1 MILLRKFYKVGQ
13 ILLLITNMKI
23 KVSVSM
29 EENTIKEVEQKVKNG
44 IFRNKSH
51 FIELAT
57 QKMLTEKRK

>member
-1 MILLRKFYKVGQ
+1 VNRLEAKQPFL
-13 ILLLITNMKI
+13 TNMKI

-57 QKMLTEKRK
+57 QKMLGEKRK